1 MLLKLNL
8 HSGLAYSQNND
19 LLFNLKLLKKEN
31 FSYKQLPTT
40 SRQYKDNRQTIL
52 VLLLYHNSIIRRWK
66 TGEKF
71 ALFHLMT
78 LRTSN

>member
-1 MLLKLNL
+1 MCFMLLKLNL
-8 HSGLAYSQNND
+8 HNGLAYSQNND

-52 VLLLYHNSIIRRWK
+52 VLPLKGRVVIYI
-66 TGEKF
+66 T
-71 ALFHLMT
+71 
-78 LRTSN
+78 